1 MNPSAEF
8 HHVIVGGGT
17 ARAQLITLAV
27 DTLRG
32 RGDADLVR
40 PALGAVQGVEAVE
53 PDPTGGRVWVFA
65 DGAVEPEALVDALA
79 AWGYG
84 AYVLENQFE
93 LPA

>member
-8 HHVIVGGGT
+8 HHVIVVGGT
-17 ARAQLITLAV
+17 ARTQLITLAV
-27 DTLRG
+27 DTLPER
-32 RGDADLVR
+32 RDAGPVR
-40 PALGAVQGVEAVE
+40 PVLGAVRGVEAVE
-53 PDPTGGRVWVFA
+53 GDPASARVWVFA
-65 DGAVEPEALVDALA
+65 NGAVEPEALVDALA